1 MPEVA
6 ILVQLREV
14 HVHII
19 VRLVDLMVIGPSVT
33 NRPGLIGSLIGCER
47 SPSQWP
53 SPSAGSWGFL
63 GGKRPPL
70 TSGLWAGYRANEKH
84 ANEVPWSGTL
94 VAVEAAKCLGVRES

>member
-70 TSGLWAGYRANEKH
+70 TSGLWAGYRWTTGPTKSTRMKSHGA
-84 ANEVPWSGTL
+84 ALWSL
-94 VAVEAAKCLGVRES
+94 WKQRNA